1 MALKSRVLLFAASPL
16 YNGGSPAEEPAL
28 KELTGYPS
36 HDETRWLK
44 ALQAAQDVVNLG
56 VYELK
61 TDNATRP
68 GNGFYELFLERVS
81 DEIRSE
87 EHTSELQSRMR
98 ISYAVSCL
106 KKKNYKQKYNYRIYH
121 NNS

>member
-68 GNGFYELFLERVS
+68 GNGFYELFQERVS
-81 DEIRSE
+81 DEIILARMPGHNKQE
-87 EHTSELQSRMR
+87 E
-98 ISYAVSCL
+98 
-106 KKKNYKQKYNYRIYH
+106 KKQLTQTQRA
-121 NNS
+121 